1 MDIFIF
7 FSIMVSIDFCPT
19 TPLLT
24 SGTTLECKMFRQTLF
39 GFPSDRH
46 AYQLQCFLHPMRYC
60 TLSVSCYNK
69 KFFLKYIRQCQ
80 NCFSNQL
87 RPSTLSDETI
97 FEVYQVLFLV
107 FQYIRLKNI
116 SPIIIDFSGTWTLN
130 C

>member
-1 MDIFIF
+1 
-7 FSIMVSIDFCPT
+7 MVSIDFCPT

-60 TLSVSCYNK
+60 TLSLSFYNK
-69 KFFLKYIRQCQ
+69 KIFKYIRQCQ

-107 FQYIRLKNI
+107 FQYIGFYKKN
-116 SPIIIDFSGTWTLN
+116 PPFIIDFSGTWTLN